1 MTMLAPNSSPLYDL
15 NLVSQATHV
24 IVWNNQEPDTM
35 LRSQFVRG
43 LGAALLFGL
52 AGPPIAVATTPQDAQ
67 PDPNKN
73 RTPEERMNRRY
84 PQPVKVGFLIGLP
97 VLDERDSTY
106 GYIREVVRT
115 PDSKIALVVPYRA
128 WLGWAPTDWGRKTV
142 AVPIETVAIL
152 ARQVAALDF
161 SREDFAAA
169 PAYTAGGTALPAD
182 ETIGIAVYRR

>member
-1 MTMLAPNSSPLYDL
+1 
-15 NLVSQATHV
+15 
-24 IVWNNQEPDTM
+24 M

-43 LGAALLFGL
+43 LGAALLVGL
-52 AGPPIAVATTPQDAQ
+52 AAPSASIATTPQDAQ
-67 PDPNKN
+67 ADPNKS

-84 PQPVKVGFLIGLP
+84 PQPVKAGFLIGLP
-97 VLDERDSTY
+97 VLDGRDSTY

-115 PDSKIALVVPYRA
+115 PDGKIVLVVPYRD

-169 PAYTAGGTALPAD
+169 PVYTGGTPLPAD
-182 ETIGIAVYRR
+182 VTIRIAVYRR